1 MAYFK
6 LMLMKPIHTTVDSN
20 LESKYLLNTISE
32 FYSQEEE
39 HKNNK
44 ENLLNSEFSFCYTY
58 NEKFSIHKHHQKELT
73 FSMNQM
79 ILYNDNWINNPFAQN
94 MMIGTKLCLE
104 DKYHEQHLF
113 TVKDISYEIKENN
126 RILNVTCQDSFSYQM
141 SRQNEGYEIVNDNSA
156 ADFIGSKNL
165 DWWVY
170 FKIQPEC
177 HIPYVYIPLYVGLYE
192 YELLKIKEQVNMVDG
207 TPTYQPITQ
216 ELKKYIE
223 YFTDNNEI
231 TRIPN
236 IESFI
241 ENDITYQYR
250 YEAKKIK
257 RIIKPIYN
265 QEQYPEYY
273 ETFPFSVSG
282 SNANAALISLAET
295 MGLMLNIYE
304 SQTENKQQF
313 RKYFW
318 IGPDKQEKNN
328 GLYYSPNLDIQNFS
342 FSQAGDSLV
351 TVLNVNGPTIDDEII
366 TLIPEIPPFFLEYFM
381 TKEWQDSEYYPG
393 FYTDVCQGE
402 TYSILESQDEDRGFK
417 IIWKTGESVDTN
429 EIDVII
435 EDGDILIPIELPVN
449 EFVSWYDK
457 VSFAGSELELRFNG
471 AVETKLYY
479 PEQNEWLIEVR
490 ETNLTTTQNQD
501 YNTMIEKIGDQKITH
516 KITTLIKEPRWE
528 LSKTYCFKKN
538 NSFYFYKLISFT
550 SEEVAGALGGFNQEY
565 IFNLIGTNNKINNR
579 EHLLTN
585 MLYEAITNTFDSSI
599 LPGVKTPNGAK
610 TYLRLTDSQNNNID
624 KIQVN
629 SAKIYMRWFRDV
641 SDDELKFASIA
652 DQCPWLE
659 NKLIDFSYFSQHE
672 LITPN
677 DENLLKNT
685 INNNL
690 RKVNGQLMQY
700 TKSYYDAL
708 HSRTENIAKLTN
720 SLDLL
725 GAEMEASIYSPYSKE
740 GDIKESDFESVY
752 ETYNAIWI
760 PQQQPKTILNYGEL
774 MTEYFNKYF
783 SAQQRFLKNIYN
795 FRSYWN
801 KPIGFAGTGI
811 YENKVTVTNMNDN
824 SNLNIILF
832 GDLTWKKI
840 NSNFNL
846 YRTGEFSSKIPLVNL
861 YSDSYNFEKIDIINE
876 YNYTNFYTPTVKANA
891 WTKCNEES
899 KLLPEVFYAE
909 INDANLDENGKLIEN
924 ATYKQ
929 MLYTDIVERYLG
941 LSKENIYNYSN
952 YYYRKTP
959 YYHKVS
965 DAKWFTITP
974 TDNNPQNKWQ
984 EFSSSVND
992 NLQDIYNRDVL
1003 SHALTL
1009 HNYNKDLAMDVL
1021 GEWVATTDDEDDPN
1035 SKDAK
1040 WSHIYKSYIQG
1051 FPIDKLYWYGTPQ
1064 TYKNASTFDENV
1076 TYYTTWENKKK
1087 TKKSEETGEI
1097 VEIEGTADAEYLPVA
1112 FITPKNY
1119 NSYFKRVARSEKSYN
1134 NWSWTGIVYLLTRWK
1149 EGYLAQDGAC
1159 FRVLDGQEIGID
1171 DHTTFEA
1178 ANKDYTN
1185 WIRLIYGTD
1194 KNSDKLIKQY
1204 KDISSINEY
1213 YKFWQWVAPTY
1224 SVLTTINST
1233 VNKIPV
1239 DNRSL
1244 WYFSNSEDDSKD
1256 VTTDATTA
1264 NLCFKEKSLRILNKG
1279 DIINNQDKYLML
1291 PITTDSNNCLFNF
1304 WNNNSWETPTAATI
1318 KGKLSLC
1325 CYETSKDS
1333 NNTPIRISAVT
1344 HYPLYNYCIGLQV
1357 QFENDAVCSS
1367 LEDYLESEGSFENG
1381 FDYLFKVQI
1390 DGSDL
1395 YVVFFQLE
1403 DFERINIESTDD
1415 LRDIINN
1422 YYIYDKKTDLPV
1434 NFYEIKGLTNG
1445 LYSQAKKDGNYKTFA
1460 ELSTTWED
1468 AKKQEFYK
1476 KVDEEQEIYKRVYL
1490 LDNYLED
1497 DSKLVAYYQTADSYT
1512 ETVFNNKI
1520 NTITPP
1526 IYLCQREL
1534 SNEVLTTTKITKYNK
1549 EIKLDFSDGL
1559 TKDNITIIDENGIN
1573 YILKYSC
1580 AQNTKTTFGNMTN
1593 GTFWYKYHTYDQ
1605 TQPLLFEYAALIETQ
1620 LTEYWTS
1627 AYAASQYIE
1636 YFIPEFWQRT
1646 SAQAVNNFY
1655 QHLIY
1660 YNGTEATLS
1669 NDFIPEVSIY
1679 FNPITN
1685 TSVLPRYNL
1694 SYIEDVKK
1702 YLEMQETTDQ
1712 MYSNIVTNNFY
1723 SAYDVLINNDA
1734 VLNAFSELGWN
1745 ANELNNWQAEKVG
1758 ENEYGQTYYYVN
1770 GDTGKKRNRLPQDLA
1785 REFRDLPEYNGLYIM
1800 LIRYLYQYY
1809 NNKPMEQ
1816 YYNLQKAHDNLW
1828 HQIYQEYPGLLL
1840 EGNYTN
1846 EDAIDSK
1853 DLLFLAK
1860 NAFKDLSNPE
1870 RNYSL
1875 TFIDI
1880 HSLRGYEGQKLA
1892 IGDSIQLDIN
1902 DYIEEYGDLS
1912 QALSQFLFISDISY
1926 DLRKDSDINLTVNII
1941 KYQDKLIQRLAKLI
1955 K

>member
-6 LMLMKPIHTTVDSN
+6 LMLVKPIHTIADSN

-39 HKNNK
+39 YKNNK

-79 ILYNDNWINNPFAQN
+79 ILYNDSWINNPFAQN
-94 MMIGTKLCLE
+94 MMVGTKLCLE

-156 ADFIGSKNL
+156 ADFIGSKSL

-177 HIPYVYIPLYVGLYE
+177 HIPYVYIPLHAGLYE
-192 YELLKIKEQVNMVDG
+192 DTDGKIKTFV
-207 TPTYQPITQ
+207 
-216 ELKKYIE
+216 K
-223 YFTDNNEI
+223 NNL
-231 TRIPN
+231 N
-236 IESFI
+236 
-241 ENDITYQYR
+241 NV
-250 YEAKKIK
+250 K
-257 RIIKPIYN
+257 RIIKPIYD
-265 QEQYPEYY
+265 QEQYPDYY

-366 TLIPEIPPFFLEYFM
+366 TLIPEIPPFFLDYFM

-393 FYTDVCQGE
+393 FYTDICQGE

-417 IIWKTGESVDTN
+417 IIWKIGESVDTN

-435 EDGDILIPIELPVN
+435 EDGDILIPIELPIN

-457 VSFAGSELELRFNG
+457 VSFAGSELELRFG
-471 AVETKLYY
+471 ASKTKLYY

-490 ETNLTTTQNQD
+490 ETNLTQEQKED
-501 YNTMIEKIGDQKITH
+501 YNRIITHIGEQKITY
-516 KITTLIKEPRWE
+516 KMTTSEQAPRWE

-538 NSFYFYKLISFT
+538 NSFYFYKLISFI
-550 SEEVAGALGGFNQEY
+550 SEEATEASDGFNQEY
-565 IFNLIGTNNKINNR
+565 IFNLIGTNNKINGR
-579 EHLLTN
+579 EYLLTN
-585 MLYEAITNTFDSSI
+585 MLYEAITNTFDSS
-599 LPGVKTPNGAK
+599 PNRAK

-690 RKVNGQLMQY
+690 RKINGQLMQY

-708 HSRTENIAKLTN
+708 RSRTENIAKLTN

-725 GAEMEASIYSPYSKE
+725 GAEMEASVYSPYSKE
-740 GDIKESDFESVY
+740 GGIKESDFESVY
-752 ETYNAIWI
+752 KTYNEIWI
-760 PQQQPKTILNYGEL
+760 PQQEPKTILNYGEL

-795 FRSYWN
+795 FRNYWN

-811 YENKVTVTNMNDN
+811 YENKITATNINTTN
-824 SNLNIILF
+824 ELNIVLF
-832 GDLTWKKI
+832 GDLTWKQI
-840 NSNFNL
+840 NPNPESYSDFNL
-846 YRTGEFSSKIPLVNL
+846 YKTGELGSKIPLINL
-861 YSDSYNFEKIDIINE
+861 YSDSYHFEKIDIVNE
-876 YNYTNFYTPTVKANA
+876 YNYTNFYTPTVKANS
-891 WTKCNEES
+891 WTKCSDKS

-909 INDANLDENGKLIEN
+909 IDDSNLDKNGKLTEN

-941 LSKENIYNYSN
+941 LSKDDIYNYSN

-959 YYHKVS
+959 YYHKIS
-965 DAKWFTITP
+965 EAKWFTFIP
-974 TDNNPQNKWQ
+974 TDNNPKDKWD
-984 EFSSSVND
+984 ETSAEPTM
-992 NLQDIYNRDVL
+992 QDIYNQNVL
-1003 SHALTL
+1003 SNALTL
-1009 HNYNKDLAMDVL
+1009 HNYNEDLALDEL
-1021 GEWVATTDDEDDPN
+1021 GEWIATIGDDEEEEK
-1035 SKDAK
+1035 SAK
-1040 WSHIYKSYIQG
+1040 WKHIYKSYIQG

-1064 TYKNASTFDENV
+1064 TYKNASTFDENI
-1076 TYYTTWENKKK
+1076 TYYATWENKKK
-1087 TKKSEETGEI
+1087 TKKNEETDET
-1097 VEIEGTADAEYLPVA
+1097 VEAEDVDAEFLPVS
-1112 FITPKNY
+1112 FVTPKNY
-1119 NSYFKRVARSEKSYN
+1119 NSYFKRVARSEKGY
-1134 NWSWTGIVYLLTRWK
+1134 NWSLVAAGLGYLWTRWN
-1149 EGYLAQDGAC
+1149 EGYLAQDGVC
-1159 FRVLDGQEIGID
+1159 FRVLDGQNIGVG
-1171 DHTTFEA
+1171 DHTTFET
-1178 ANKDYTN
+1178 ANRDYTN

-1194 KNSDKLIKQY
+1194 KNSDKLINQY
-1204 KDISSINEY
+1204 KNISNINEY
-1213 YKFWQWVAPTY
+1213 YRFWQWVAPTY
-1224 SVLTTINST
+1224 STLTTNNRTVEGILINNLSLWDNINSR
-1233 VNKIPV
+1233 NI
-1239 DNRSL
+1239 NA
-1244 WYFSNSEDDSKD
+1244 NSEEY
-1256 VTTDATTA
+1256 VCRER
-1264 NLCFKEKSLRILNKG
+1264 LYFKEKSLRVLNKQ
-1279 DIINNQDKYLML
+1279 DVINNQDKYLML
-1291 PITTDSNNCLFNF
+1291 PIPTDSDNCLFNF
-1304 WNNNSWETPTAATI
+1304 WDEKDWKINIDSI
-1318 KGKLSLC
+1318 KQKLLNC
-1325 CYETSKDS
+1325 CYEITTDE
-1333 NNTPIRISAVT
+1333 NNKEIPVRISAIK
-1344 HYPLYNYCIGLQV
+1344 HYPLYNYCIGLQLT
-1357 QFENDAVCSS
+1357 FEEDTTHST
-1367 LEDYLESEGSFENG
+1367 LEKYLASEVSFTQDV
-1381 FDYLFKVQI
+1381 DYLFKI
-1390 DGSDL
+1390 NNNL
-1395 YVVFFQLE
+1395 YAVFFQLE
-1403 DFERINIESTDD
+1403 EFERVNITSDD
-1415 LRDIINN
+1415 NLKDIINN

-1534 SNEVLTTTKITKYNK
+1534 SNEVLITTKITKYNK
-1549 EIKLDFSDGL
+1549 EIKLDFSHGL
-1559 TKDNITIIDENGIN
+1559 TKDNITITDENGIN

-1646 SAQAVNNFY
+1646 SAQAINNFY

-1712 MYSNIVTNNFY
+1712 IYSNIVTNNFY

-1770 GDTGKKRNRLPQDLA
+1770 GDTGKKRNKLPQDLA

-1880 HSLRGYEGQKLA
+1880 HSLRGYEGQKLT

-1902 DYIEEYGDLS
+1902 DYVEEYGDLS

>member
-6 LMLMKPIHTTVDSN
+6 LMLMKPIHTTADSN

-39 HKNNK
+39 CKNNK

-79 ILYNDNWINNPFAQN
+79 ILYNDSWINNPFAQN

-104 DKYHEQHLF
+104 DKYHDQHLF

-141 SRQNEGYEIVNDNSA
+141 SRQNEGYEIINNSSA
-156 ADFIGSKNL
+156 VDFIGSKSL

-177 HIPYVYIPLYVGLYE
+177 HIPYVYIPLHAGLYE
-192 YELLKIKEQVNMVDG
+192 DTDGKIKTFV
-207 TPTYQPITQ
+207 
-216 ELKKYIE
+216 
-223 YFTDNNEI
+223 
-231 TRIPN
+231 
-236 IESFI
+236 
-241 ENDITYQYR
+241 ENDTLTNV
-250 YEAKKIK
+250 K
-257 RIIKPIYN
+257 RIIKPIYSK
-265 QEQYPEYY
+265 EIYPEYY

-366 TLIPEIPPFFLEYFM
+366 TLIPEIPPFFLDYFM

-417 IIWKTGESVDTN
+417 IIWKTGEGVDTN

-435 EDGDILIPIELPVN
+435 EDGDVLIPIELPVN

-471 AVETKLYY
+471 ANETKLYY
-479 PEQNEWLIEVR
+479 PEQNEWLIEIVFPSQDISKLNY
-490 ETNLTTTQNQD
+490 EQEQMSLQIPWDIGADFDFELEYDSFGLVWEKDAVYHIWKYPFLYEYQCTNS
-501 YNTMIEKIGDQKITH
+501 YIGGYPTKH
-516 KITTLIKEPRWE
+516 LYSFKF
-528 LSKTYCFKKN
+528 LSKTKQRNF
-538 NSFYFYKLISFT
+538 
-550 SEEVAGALGGFNQEY
+550 
-565 IFNLIGTNNKINNR
+565 INNR
-579 EHLLTN
+579 QYLLTN
-585 MLYEAITNTFDSSI
+585 NLYEKIKKIKTDSTI
-599 LPGVKTPNGAK
+599 K
-610 TYLRLTDSQNNNID
+610 TYLRLTDSQNSIN
-624 KIQVN
+624 KAQVN

-641 SDDELKFASIA
+641 SDEELKFASIA

-708 HSRTENIAKLTN
+708 HSRTENITKLTN

-725 GAEMEASIYSPYSKE
+725 GAEMEASVYSPYSKE

-752 ETYNAIWI
+752 NTYNAIWI
-760 PQQQPKTILNYGEL
+760 PQQEPKTILNYGEL

-795 FRSYWN
+795 FRNYWN

-811 YENKVTVTNMNDN
+811 YENKVTVTNMTNTDK
-824 SNLNIILF
+824 LNIVLF
-832 GDLTWKKI
+832 GDLTWKEI
-840 NSNFNL
+840 SSDFNL
-846 YRTGEFSSKIPLVNL
+846 YKTGELDSKIPLVNL
-861 YSDSYNFEKIDIINE
+861 YSDSYNFEKIDTVNE
-876 YNYTNFYTPTVKANA
+876 YNYTNFYTPTVKANS
-891 WTKCNEES
+891 WVLCDEKS
-899 KLLPEVFYAE
+899 KLLVDVFYAKKE
-909 INDANLDENGKLIEN
+909 VDN
-924 ATYKQ
+924 TYTKI
-929 MLYTDIVERYLG
+929 LYTDIVERYLG
-941 LSKENIYNYSN
+941 LSPKENTHNYDN

-965 DAKWFTITP
+965 EAKWFTIVP
-974 TDNNPQNKWQ
+974 TDNNPKNKWQ
-984 EFSSSVND
+984 EISSTD
-992 NLQDIYNRDVL
+992 NKLQKIYNRDVL

-1009 HNYNKDLAMDVL
+1009 HNYNEDLAMDEL
-1021 GEWVATTDDEDDPN
+1021 GEWIATTDDDDDKN
-1035 SKDAK
+1035 AK

-1064 TYKNASTFDENV
+1064 TYKNASTFDENII
-1076 TYYTTWENKKK
+1076 YYTAWEDKKK
-1087 TKKSEETGEI
+1087 TKKSEETGET
-1097 VEIEGTADAEYLPVA
+1097 VEIEETVADAEYLPVA
-1112 FITPKNY
+1112 FVTPKNY

-1159 FRVLDGQEIGID
+1159 FKVLDGQEIGID
-1171 DHTTFEA
+1171 NHTTFEF

-1185 WIRLIYGTD
+1185 WIRLIYGID

-1256 VTTDATTA
+1256 ITTDATTA
-1264 NLCFKEKSLRILNKG
+1264 DLHFKEKSLRILNKG

-1291 PITTDSNNCLFNF
+1291 PITTDSDNCLFNF
-1304 WNNNSWETPTAATI
+1304 WINNDWKESIEPADI
-1318 KGKLSLC
+1318 KAKLSLC
-1325 CYETSKDS
+1325 CYETSSDE
-1333 NNTPIRISAVT
+1333 NGTVPVRISAIT

-1381 FDYLFKVQI
+1381 FDYLFKVQLNNG
-1390 DGSDL
+1390 DDL

-1403 DFERINIESTDD
+1403 DFKRVNITSDD
-1415 LRDIINN
+1415 NLKDIINN
-1422 YYIYDKKTDLPV
+1422 YYIYDKETDLPV
-1434 NFYEIKGLTNG
+1434 NFYEIEGLTNG
-1445 LYSQAKKDGNYKTFA
+1445 LYSQAKKDGDYKTFA
-1460 ELSTTWED
+1460 ELNITWKD
-1468 AKKQEFYK
+1468 AKGQDFYK

-1490 LDNYLED
+1490 LDNYLEN

-1512 ETVFNNKI
+1512 ETVFNNNI

-1526 IYLCQREL
+1526 IYLCQREF
-1534 SNEVLTTTKITKYNK
+1534 SNEVLTTTKITKCNQQ
-1549 EIKLDFSDGL
+1549 IKLDFSHGL
-1559 TKDNITIIDENGIN
+1559 TKDNITITDENGVD

-1580 AQNTKTTFGNMTN
+1580 AQDTKITFGSMTN
-1593 GTFWYKYHTYDQ
+1593 GTFWYNYHTYNQ

-1646 SAQAVNNFY
+1646 SAQAINNFY

-1694 SYIEDVKK
+1694 SYVEDVKK
-1702 YLEMQETTDQ
+1702 HLKMQENTDP
-1712 MYSNIVTNNFY
+1712 MYKDIATNNFY

-1734 VLNAFSELGWN
+1734 VLNAFSELGWS

-1758 ENEYGQTYYYVN
+1758 ENEYGQTYYYIN
-1770 GDTGKKRNRLPQDLA
+1770 GDTGKKRNKLPQDLA

-1816 YYNLQKAHDNLW
+1816 YYSLQKAHDNLW

-1902 DYIEEYGDLS
+1902 DYVEEYGDLS

>member
-6 LMLMKPIHTTVDSN
+6 LMLMKPIHTTADNN

-32 FYSQEEE
+32 FYSQEAEY
-39 HKNNK
+39 KNNK

-58 NEKFSIHKHHQKELT
+58 NEKLSIHKHHQKELT

-104 DKYHEQHLF
+104 DKYHDQHLF

-141 SRQNEGYEIVNDNSA
+141 SRQNEGYEIVNDSAA

-177 HIPYVYIPLYVGLYE
+177 HIPYVYIPLHAGLYE
-192 YELLKIKEQVNMVDG
+192 YEAICIVEKWAEHLYPTGEPILVSKTVDN
-207 TPTYQPITQ
+207 
-216 ELKKYIE
+216 KIE
-223 YFTDNNEI
+223 YFMDMQDVLQTPNSI
-231 TRIPN
+231 TILSDDERYYIQ
-236 IESFI
+236 
-241 ENDITYQYR
+241 TR
-250 YEAKKIK
+250 YEKNVK
-257 RIIKPIYN
+257 RIIKPIYSK
-265 QEQYPEYY
+265 EVYPEYY
-273 ETFPFSVSG
+273 ETFPFSISG

-351 TVLNVNGPTIDDEII
+351 TVLNVNGPIIDDEII
-366 TLIPEIPPFFLEYFM
+366 TLIPEIPPFFLDYFM

-417 IIWKTGESVDTN
+417 IIWKTGEDVDTN

-435 EDGDILIPIELPVN
+435 EDGDVLIPIELPVN

-471 AVETKLYY
+471 DIKTELYY

-490 ETNLTTTQNQD
+490 ETNLTIAQNQD
-501 YNTMIEKIGDQKITH
+501 YNAMIEDIGNQKIEHETSSLMNIP
-516 KITTLIKEPRWE
+516 KWE

-538 NSFYFYKLISFT
+538 NIFYFYKLISFT
-550 SEEVAGALGGFNQEY
+550 SEGSTGGLGGFNQKY

-585 MLYEAITNTFDSSI
+585 MLYEAIINTFDNSMGNI
-599 LPGVKTPNGAK
+599 FPNGTKA
-610 TYLRLTDSQNNNID
+610 YLRLTSSQNNIT

-629 SAKIYMRWFRDV
+629 SAKIHMRWFRDV
-641 SDDELKFASIA
+641 SDEELKFASIA

-708 HSRTENIAKLTN
+708 HARTKDIAELTN

-725 GAEMEASIYSPYSKE
+725 GAEMEASVYSPYSKE

-752 ETYNAIWI
+752 DTYNAIWI

-795 FRSYWN
+795 FRNYWN

-811 YENKVTVTNMNDN
+811 YENKVTIENMIDVD
-824 SNLNIILF
+824 SPNIVLF
-832 GDLTWKKI
+832 GDLTWKEI
-840 NSNFNL
+840 DSNFIL
-846 YRTGEFSSKIPLVNL
+846 YKTGELDSKIPIVNL
-861 YSDSYNFEKIDIINE
+861 YSDSYHFEKIDVINE
-876 YNYTNFYTPTVKANA
+876 YNYTNFYTPTVRANA
-891 WTKCNEES
+891 WTECNEKS

-909 INDANLDENGKLIEN
+909 IKDTDLDQNRKLKENK
-924 ATYKQ
+924 TYKQ

-941 LSKENIYNYSN
+941 LSKNYEN
-952 YYYRKTP
+952 YYYRQTP
-959 YYHKVS
+959 YYHNIS
-965 DAKWFTITP
+965 EAHLFSIAP
-974 TDNNPQNKWQ
+974 TDNNPKNKWK
-984 EFSSSVND
+984 EISSTN
-992 NLQDIYNRDVL
+992 NKLQNIYNRDVL
-1003 SHALTL
+1003 SYALTL
-1009 HNYNKDLAMDVL
+1009 HNYNEDLAMDEL
-1021 GEWVATTDDEDDPN
+1021 GEWIATTGNENDSE

-1064 TYKNASTFDENV
+1064 TYKNASTFDENI
-1076 TYYTTWENKKK
+1076 TYYTTWTNKKK
-1087 TKKSEETGEI
+1087 TKKDEETGET
-1097 VEIEGTADAEYLPVA
+1097 VEIEGTTADKEYLPIA
-1112 FITPKNY
+1112 FVTPKNY
-1119 NSYFKRVARSEKSYN
+1119 NSYFKRVSRSEKGYN
-1134 NWSWTGIVYLLTRWK
+1134 WGAWTGIGYLLTRWK
-1149 EGYLAQDGAC
+1149 EGYLAQDGVC
-1159 FRVLDGQEIGID
+1159 FRVLDGQKVGVD
-1171 DHTTFEA
+1171 NHTTFET
-1178 ANKDYTN
+1178 ANRDYTN
-1185 WIRLIYGTD
+1185 WIRLIYSTD

-1204 KDISSINEY
+1204 NNTSNINEY

-1224 SVLTTINST
+1224 SVLTEINSEAD
-1233 VNKIPV
+1233 KV
-1239 DNRSL
+1239 DNSSL
-1244 WYFSNSEDDSKD
+1244 WYFSVSEDGKTD
-1256 VTTDATTA
+1256 VVTDAKRDE
-1264 NLCFKEKSLRILNKG
+1264 LYFKEKSLRILKKG
-1279 DIINNQDKYLML
+1279 DTINNQDKYLIL
-1291 PITTDSNNCLFNF
+1291 PIAKDSDNCLFNF
-1304 WNNNSWETPTAATI
+1304 WADDNSWTTPKATDI
-1318 KGKLSLC
+1318 NSKLVLC
-1325 CYETSKDS
+1325 CYETST
-1333 NNTPIRISAVT
+1333 NEGATIPVRISAVT
-1344 HYPLYNYCIGLQV
+1344 HYPLYNCCIGLQV
-1357 QFENDAVCSS
+1357 QFENDVSHKV
-1367 LEDYLESEGSFENG
+1367 LKDYLTEGSFVSDS
-1381 FDYLFKVQI
+1381 DYLFETENM
-1390 DGSDL
+1390 

-1403 DFERINIESTDD
+1403 DFKRINIESTNG
-1415 LRDIINN
+1415 LKDIINN
-1422 YYIYDKKTDLPV
+1422 YYIYDKETDLPV
-1434 NFYEIKGLTNG
+1434 NFYEIEGLTNG

-1460 ELSTTWED
+1460 ELDMTWED
-1468 AKKQEFYK
+1468 AKGQEFYK
-1476 KVDEEQEIYKRVYL
+1476 KIDEEQEIYKRVYL
-1490 LDNYLED
+1490 LDDYLTN
-1497 DSKLVAYYQTADSYT
+1497 SALTAYYQTADSYT
-1512 ETVFNNKI
+1512 ETVFNRDI

-1534 SNEVLTTTKITKYNK
+1534 SNEVLTTTKITKYNQQ
-1549 EIKLDFSDGL
+1549 IKLDFSPGL
-1559 TKDNITIIDENGIN
+1559 TKDNITITDENGVN
-1573 YILKYSC
+1573 YVLKYKC
-1580 AQNTKTTFGNMTN
+1580 TQNTKITFGNMTN
-1593 GTFWYKYHTYDQ
+1593 GTFWHNYHTYDQ

-1655 QHLIY
+1655 QHLIS

-1694 SYIEDVKK
+1694 SYVEDVKK
-1702 YLEMQETTDQ
+1702 HLKTQENTDEMYRD
-1712 MYSNIVTNNFY
+1712 IATNNFY
-1723 SAYDVLINNDA
+1723 SAYDVLVNNDA

-1758 ENEYGQTYYYVN
+1758 ENEYGQTYYYIN
-1770 GDTGKKRNRLPQDLA
+1770 GDTGKKRNKLPQDLA

-1816 YYNLQKAHDNLW
+1816 YYSLQKAHNNLW

-1902 DYIEEYGDLS
+1902 DYVEEYGDLS